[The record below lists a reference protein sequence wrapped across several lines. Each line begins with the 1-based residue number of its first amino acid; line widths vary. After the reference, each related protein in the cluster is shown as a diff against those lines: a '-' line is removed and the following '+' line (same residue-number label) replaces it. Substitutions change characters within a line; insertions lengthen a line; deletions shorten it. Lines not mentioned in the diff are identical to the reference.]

1 MAKVIKKHESYKE
14 IRFIKRN
21 KALNIYI
28 TKNYNFPSAVAG
40 LVPAT
45 IRKGNQNI
53 FLVTLRWVAGT
64 RPATALPYCTVLIMT
79 AL

>member
-28 TKNYNFPSAVAG
+28 TKDCNFPDRP
-40 LVPAT
+40 LHFHIVPS
-45 IRKGNQNI
+45 
-53 FLVTLRWVAGT
+53 L
-64 RPATALPYCTVLIMT
+64 
-79 AL
+79 